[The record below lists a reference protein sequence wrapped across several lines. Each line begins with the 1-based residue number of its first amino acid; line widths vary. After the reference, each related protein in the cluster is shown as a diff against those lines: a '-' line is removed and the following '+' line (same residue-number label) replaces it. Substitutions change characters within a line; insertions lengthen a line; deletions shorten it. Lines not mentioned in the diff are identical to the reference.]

1 MARNKVYAVL
11 RGHTPGVYDTY
22 EECRAQ
28 IDGYSNH
35 CFKSFE
41 TEEEAYL
48 WLEKGEEGINQL
60 SAKILRRL
68 AAEIELEV

>member
-1 MARNKVYAVL
+1 MAKNKVYAVL
-11 RGHTPGVYDTY
+11 RGHQPGVYHSYD
-22 EECRAQ
+22 ECKAQ
-28 IDGYSNH
+28 IDGFSNH

-48 WLEKGEEGINQL
+48 WLEKGEEGINRI

-68 AAEIELEV
+68 ASEIETES

>member
-1 MARNKVYAVL
+1 MAKDKVYAVL
-11 RGHTPGVYDTY
+11 RGKKTGVFHTY
-22 EECRAQ
+22 EECKAQ
-28 IDGYSNH
+28 IDGFSNH

-60 SAKILRRL
+60 SAKVLRRL
-68 AAEIELEV
+68 AAEIESQI

>member
-1 MARNKVYAVL
+1 MAKNKVYAVL
-11 RGHTPGVYDTY
+11 RGRKTGMFYTY
-22 EECRAQ
+22 EECKQQ
-28 IDGYSNH
+28 IDGFPNH

-41 TEEEAYL
+41 TEEEANL

-68 AAEIELEV
+68 AAEIES